1 MTNVPL
7 ACLPGWVAQD
17 LGGSWVAVAHQ
28 WLGLGAELS
37 QNEKRFS
44 FNIPRLLHDSSC
56 LTVERVEAE
65 WKLEFES
72 VLGSFS
78 PSGVCERVT

>member
-1 MTNVPL
+1 VVHQ
-7 ACLPGWVAQD
+7 WVA
-17 LGGSWVAVAHQ
+17 LGT
-28 WLGLGAELS
+28 ELS

-44 FNIPRLLHDSSC
+44 CNIPRLLHDSSC
-56 LTVERVEAE
+56 LTVERAEAQ

-72 VLGSFS
+72 ILGSFS